1 MLIKVENLIDQ
12 MERQIEN
19 MKRAAHQ
26 EDWNGTKEAAS
37 IIESYCHVIKAN
49 HPEKAAE
56 VASTPSSPS
65 IQEMP
70 AVQQQRPSQVPLQ
83 TPQPQPIMNQV
94 PTTSEEQKEKRNL
107 LDF

>member
-12 MERQIEN
+12 MERQIEK

-37 IIESYCHVIKAN
+37 ILESYCHVIKEN
-49 HPEKAAE
+49 HPEKA
-56 VASTPSSPS
+56 STSLSSLF
-65 IQEMP
+65 QEEP
-70 AVQQQRPSQVPLQ
+70 AVQQKPSQVPLQ

-94 PTTSEEQKEKRNL
+94 PTTSEEKKEKRNL

>member
-12 MERQIEN
+12 MERQIEK
-19 MKRAAHQ
+19 MKRAADQ
-26 EDWNGTKEAAS
+26 ENWNGTKEAAS
-37 IIESYCHVIKAN
+37 IIESYCHVIKEN

-56 VASTPSSPS
+56 LASASPS
-65 IQEMP
+65 PLVQEP
-70 AVQQQRPSQVPLQ
+70 AVQQKPSQAPLQ

-94 PTTSEEQKEKRNL
+94 PTTSEEKKEKRNL